1 MMHQQKSSKSAYHSG
16 LLKLLHKQ
24 QKEGIDVDMKLQ
36 SGKKTIA
43 VHSVIL
49 RFGSPFLASLVGSP
63 CSCSRPDTLILHPLY
78 TGVLPNLV
86 SLLYTGYS
94 ENKSK
99 SQMKLLQNLM
109 KSLDFHGVVYEQF
122 HPRKAFK

>member
-1 MMHQQKSSKSAYHSG
+1 MHHQKRSKSAYHSG

-24 QKEGIDVDMKLQ
+24 QKEGIDVDIKLQ

-49 RFGSPFLASLVGSP
+49 KFGSPFLASLVGSP
-63 CSCSRPDTLILHPLY
+63 CSCSRPDTIILHPRY
-78 TGVLPNLV
+78 TEVLPHLV
-86 SLLYTGYS
+86 SLLYTGFS
-94 ENKSK
+94 ENKSR
-99 SQMKLLQNLM
+99 SQMKLLQ
-109 KSLDFHGVVYEQF
+109 SLIKDLGFHSVVYEQF